1 MTMRDHPITA
11 GEPFPALT
19 LKAALNGEVVE
30 IDTATAF
37 AQGRHVL
44 FGLPGAFTP
53 TCSAKHLP
61 GYIENAVALR
71 AKGVETIACLSVNDI
86 FVMKAWAAAQNAE
99 DILMLADGSALLT
112 QALGLAMDRT
122 DLGMGIRCQRC
133 ALVIEDGRLA
143 QVFVE
148 QGGGFEVSSAEAV
161 LRTL

>member
-1 MTMRDHPITA
+1 MPDHPVSV
-11 GEPFPALT
+11 GDPLPAMIV
-19 LKAALNGEVVE
+19 KAALRGETVE

-61 GYIENAVALR
+61 GYIEHAAALQ

-86 FVMKAWAAAQNAE
+86 FVMKAWADAQGAK

-112 QALGLAMDRT
+112 KALGLAMDRT

-133 ALVIEDGRLA
+133 ALVIEDGHLA
-143 QVFVE
+143 KVFIE